1 MGKLHRA
8 MIQDVAM
15 LSGLSICTVSRALR
29 GLPNVSA
36 TSYDK
41 VADAAAQL
49 GYVASSAAS
58 RLAGGSTGSIAII
71 APTTTA
77 WFFAHAVETAEEVFA
92 ASGHDTMIIS
102 LRNDP
107 AVHQRLFGDL
117 AALAQKVDGV
127 LLLNIELSDA
137 EIEALDVSALA
148 VASVG
153 MHNVPWDNVGI
164 DNVAAAR
171 LATEHLL
178 GLGHWDLAIL
188 SNREKGNRSVLTATE
203 RRHGFELALAERDIM
218 VDPDLVIDAGSSI
231 EGGQRAMNELIE
243 NRGLP
248 SAVFAGCDE
257 TAFGALTA
265 LHDHGLSA
273 PRNISIIGLDEHP
286 MSKFM
291 GLSTVQQPV
300 ADQGALG
307 ANLLVERLQTP
318 ASGLEPANHLL
329 ATTLLTRTSTR
340 RKR

>member
-8 MIQDVAM
+8 TIQDVAM
-15 LSGLSICTVSRALR
+15 LAGLSICTVSRALR
-29 GLPNVSA
+29 GLPNVSE
-36 TSYDK
+36 TSHAK
-41 VADAAAQL
+41 VADAAAKL

-77 WFFAHAVETAEEVFA
+77 WFFAHAVESAEEVFA

-102 LRNDP
+102 LRNNA

-137 EIEALDVSALA
+137 EIEALAASSLA
-148 VASVG
+148 VVSVG

-171 LATEHLL
+171 AATEHLL
-178 GLGHWDLAIL
+178 DLGHWDLAIL
-188 SNREKGNRSVLTATE
+188 SDREKGNRSVLTATE
-203 RRHGFELALAERDIM
+203 RRHGFERALADRDLM
-218 VDPDLVIDAGSSI
+218 VDPDLVVDAGSSI
-231 EGGQRAMNELIE
+231 ERGQQAMNDLIE
-243 NRGLP
+243 NRSLP
-248 SAVFAGCDE
+248 SAIFAGCDE

-265 LHDHGLSA
+265 LREHGLSA
-273 PRNISIIGLDEHP
+273 PRNVSIIGLDEHP
-286 MSKFM
+286 MSRFM

-300 ADQGALG
+300 ADQGAFA
-307 ANLLVERLQTP
+307 ANLLEERLQNP
-318 ASGLEPANHLL
+318 DADFEPVNHVLP
-329 ATTLLTRTSTR
+329 TTLLTRKSTR